1 MAGGKIQKAAQQ
13 QAPEARAQVS
23 VSVMLNSLLDGEKMR
38 KRFDELLGQRTPQFL
53 SSLVSMI
60 NDNKD
65 LQEAFYQSPM
75 SVIKS
80 ALQAASYDLPID
92 PALGYAYIVP
102 FNNSYKDE
110 NGNWQK
116 KKQATFV
123 PGYKGLQQLCLRTG
137 AYKCVPDAVDVRE
150 GELVSYNR
158 LTGEAVFNW
167 IEDEDER
174 EELPI
179 IGFAGYFKLLNG
191 AEKTIYMTRKQIEKH
206 ERKNRKGQSMTKGW
220 RENWDEMAR
229 KTVIRRLCGKYA
241 LMSIEY
247 RNTADRDTMNLANAL
262 AQQDFPDTAIPEGF
276 TLDESTGE
284 VTGPAQITE
293 GSGPRE
299 TMEGLLG
306 SEQIREPAYVYAAP
320 GEDDYP
326 DFLKEDSHEDNA

>member
-1 MAGGKIQKAAQQ
+1 MANNKIQTAVQQNKPEVKAQQ
-13 QAPEARAQVS
+13 S

-38 KRFDELLGQRTPQFL
+38 KRFDELLGKRTPQFL

-60 NDNKD
+60 NDNQA

-102 FNNSYKDE
+102 FRNK
-110 NGNWQK
+110 GVAT
-116 KKQATFV
+116 ATFV
-123 PGYKGLQQLCLRTG
+123 IGYKGMMQLCLRTG
-137 AYKCVPDAVDVRE
+137 AYKSVPDAVDVRE

-174 EELPI
+174 EKRPI
-179 IGFAGYFKLLNG
+179 VGYAGYFCLKNG
-191 AEKTIYMTRKQIEKH
+191 AEKTIYMSKKQIDAHEK
-206 ERKNRKGQSMTKGW
+206 KNRKGDNKSKGW
-220 RENWDEMAR
+220 REDYDAMAK

-247 RNTADRDTMNLANAL
+247 QNGADRDTMNLANAL
-262 AQQDFPDTAIPEGF
+262 AAQDYPDEQADVILTDAE
-276 TLDESTGE
+276 TGE
-284 VTGPAQITE
+284 VK
-293 GSGPRE
+293 
-299 TMEGLLG
+299 
-306 SEQIREPAYVYAAP
+306 EPAALPDYGGY
-320 GEDDYP
+320 GEGVP
-326 DFLKEDSHEDNA
+326 DFLAEEPGA